1 MLVTHRDL
9 RVNIL
14 DSGSR
19 GLLWR
24 HSGVIVL
31 CSWARHYFHG
41 VSPSTQEY
49 KWVLDKHPILWEKQ
63 CLELLHATE
72 SRMIKRW
79 LNELLGSSADCTVNE
94 YSSKNYVETH

>member
-1 MLVTHRDL
+1 M
-9 RVNIL
+9 
-14 DSGSR
+14 GS
-19 GLLWR
+19 LYC
-24 HSGVIVL
+24 VL
-31 CSWARHYFHG
+31 G
-41 VSPSTQEY
+41 QDTTLMVSLSTQEY